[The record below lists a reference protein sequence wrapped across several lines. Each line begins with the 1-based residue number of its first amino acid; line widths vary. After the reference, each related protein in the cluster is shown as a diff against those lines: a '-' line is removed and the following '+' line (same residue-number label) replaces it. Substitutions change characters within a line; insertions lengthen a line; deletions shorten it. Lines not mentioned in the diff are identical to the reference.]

1 MLYLTRT
8 ELRRY
13 PLFSAFMVAG
23 CPVIYMLLLW
33 LDGWS
38 TMPAAL

>member
-13 PLFSAFMVAG
+13 PLFYGLMAMG
-23 CPVIYMLLLW
+23 CPVLYMLLLW